1 MELEDRKRTG
11 MWVPMLVVLP
21 CVDETSELKTREHLL
36 VKSFMD
42 SK

>member
-36 VKSFMD
+36 VKSFKD